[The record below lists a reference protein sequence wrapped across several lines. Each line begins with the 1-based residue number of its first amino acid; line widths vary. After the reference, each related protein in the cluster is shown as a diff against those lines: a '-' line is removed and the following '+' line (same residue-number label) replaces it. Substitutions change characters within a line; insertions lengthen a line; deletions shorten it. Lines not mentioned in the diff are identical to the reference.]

1 MRAGNGRL
9 VKRISAVLHL
19 GEGLTAAEA
28 AERVVAGENTV
39 YAWLRAFIPRRCES
53 LRYSSSP
60 RRPRKLTPTQR
71 ARLRALVTVGPQA
84 AGYPSGCWSAL
95 MLQDLGQREVGVC
108 YNAPSLCAL
117 LQSLGF
123 SYQKARFI
131 SDHLDEERRR
141 VWIAQEWP
149 ALLRLARQRGA
160 VLLFGDAVSV
170 AQWDSLSYT
179 WAPIGQQPLIKTC
192 GKRKVSKVF
201 DLIDYVTGRLF
212 SPGQTARFAAAT
224 YGAFL
229 TTVLEQ
235 TDRPLM
241 LIRDRGPV
249 SHGARD
255 QGVHGRARRSR
266 ERLSTALLLTS
277 TSTASIKQHARDGQQ
292 AGGEQFARAEF
303 GRRRATT
310 PTSARGG

>member
-1 MRAGNGRL
+1 MLQRPFSVCVVAEPGL
-9 VKRISAVLHL
+9 FLSESALHL
-19 GEGLTAAEA
+19 G
-28 AERVVAGENTV
+28 
-39 YAWLRAFIPRRCES
+39 
-53 LRYSSSP
+53 SP
-60 RRPRKLTPTQR
+60 RRGAPPRLDR
-71 ARLRALVTVGPQA
+71 A
-84 AGYPSGCWSAL
+84 
-95 MLQDLGQREVGVC
+95 GV
-108 YNAPSLCAL
+108 A
-117 LQSLGF
+117 
-123 SYQKARFI
+123 
-131 SDHLDEERRR
+131 
-141 VWIAQEWP
+141 

-241 LIRDRGPV
+241 LIQDRGPV

-303 GRRRATT
+303 GRRRAIT